1 MRPIAR
7 PQRSAC
13 LSNPMSAENII
24 VPAVAYVRMSTEHQQ
39 YSTDNQSDVVRAY
52 AERRHFNILRTYS
65 DEGKSGLNIRGRDS
79 LGNLIKEIEAGKAD
93 FKAILVY
100 DISRWGRFQDAD
112 ESAYYEYVCK
122 RAGVAVHYCA
132 EQFENDGSPVSTIV
146 KGVKRAMAG
155 EYSRELSTKVFQ
167 GACRLVQLGY
177 RQGGMAGFGLR
188 RMLID
193 QSGEQKGLLGIGEH
207 KSIQTDRVI
216 LVPGPPDE
224 IETVRWMYSVF
235 VKDGWSES
243 SIASDLNRRGI
254 MTNLDRSWTRA
265 TVHEVLT
272 NEKYLGNN
280 VYHRTSCKLKK
291 RHISN
296 PEEMWVRANG
306 VFEGIIDE
314 HHYFTARGIIL
325 ARSRKLSDDEMLGK
339 LRGVLEKHGRLSGF
353 IIDEAEDM
361 PSSCAFRNRFGSLVG
376 AYKLIGYEPDID
388 YAFIEIN
395 RHLRSMYP
403 EVVSGVV
410 EKLRSNGA
418 TVFTDSET
426 DLLWINGEITTSLV
440 IARCSQTGAGSSR
453 WTVRLDEKLR
463 PDITI
468 VARMD
473 EENQSIRDYY
483 LLPAIDMTWE
493 RLRMAEENGFSL
505 DSYRFPSL
513 DYFFQLAKRKT
524 LEDAA

>member
-1 MRPIAR
+1 M
-7 PQRSAC
+7 
-13 LSNPMSAENII
+13 NAENHLI
-24 VPAVAYVRMSTEHQQ
+24 PAVAYVRMSTEHQQ
-39 YSTDNQSDVVRAY
+39 YSTDNQSDVIHAY
-52 AERRHFNILRTYS
+52 AERREFNILRTYS
-65 DEGKSGLNIRGRDS
+65 DEGKSGLRIQGRDS
-79 LGNLIKEIEAGKAD
+79 LGRLLEEIEAGRAD

-167 GACRLVQLGY
+167 GACRLVQLGF
-177 RQGGMAGFGLR
+177 RQGGMAGYGLR

-216 LVPGPPDE
+216 LVPGPPEE
-224 IETVRWMYSVF
+224 IETVRWMYAVF
-235 VKDGWSES
+235 IKDGWSEGT
-243 SIASDLNRRGI
+243 IADELNRKGVL
-254 MTNLDRSWTRA
+254 TNLGRPWTRA

-291 RHISN
+291 RHVSN

-306 VFEGIIDE
+306 VFEGIVDE
-314 HHYFTARGIIL
+314 HHFFTARGIIL
-325 ARSRKLSDDEMLGK
+325 ARSRRLSDDEMLGK
-339 LRGVLEKHGRLSGF
+339 LRGVLEKHGRISGF

-388 YAFIEIN
+388 YSFIEIN

-403 EVVSGVV
+403 EVVSEVV
-410 EKLRSNGA
+410 EKLRSY
-418 TVFTDSET
+418 VFTDSET
-426 DLLWINGEITTSLV
+426 DLHYINGEISTSLV
-440 IARCSQTGAGSSR
+440 IARCSQTEAGSSR

-473 EENQSIRDYY
+473 ETNQSIRDYY
-483 LLPAIDMTWE
+483 LLPSLDMTWE
-493 RLRMAEENGFSL
+493 KLRLAEDNGLYL
-505 DSYRFPSL
+505 DAYRFSTL
-513 DYFFQLAKRKT
+513 DYFFRLAKRKT
-524 LEDAA
+524 IEDAA